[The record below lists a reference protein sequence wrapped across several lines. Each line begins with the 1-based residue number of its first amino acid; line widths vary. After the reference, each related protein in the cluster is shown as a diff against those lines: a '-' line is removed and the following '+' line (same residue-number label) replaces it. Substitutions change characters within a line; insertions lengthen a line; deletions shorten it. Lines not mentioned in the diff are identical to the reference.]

1 MDNKVEDKS
10 NPKPEDV
17 NPKKEYDLTVRAV
30 KNLLPI
36 IPLARPIDPRLPEI
50 PGVVTMIM
58 KVKSGKC
65 LDGNC
70 KVELKNDI
78 FKKLKEV
85 KEGDYVLVDTGRWSK
100 TLKRLS
106 DGVELRDIE
115 YDGVLAVANKDNMP
129 SELQQLLLKNG

>member
-1 MDNKVEDKS
+1 MKITPLRDKIFGEILDVGEITTKAGVILQSDVGKESRPRWFKVTAVG
-10 NPKPEDV
+10 PK
-17 NPKKEYDLTVRAV
+17 A
-30 KNLLPI
+30 
-36 IPLARPIDPRLPEI
+36 
-50 PGVVTMIM
+50 M
-58 KVKSGKC
+58 
-65 LDGNC
+65 
-70 KVELKNDI
+70 
-78 FKKLKEV
+78 EV